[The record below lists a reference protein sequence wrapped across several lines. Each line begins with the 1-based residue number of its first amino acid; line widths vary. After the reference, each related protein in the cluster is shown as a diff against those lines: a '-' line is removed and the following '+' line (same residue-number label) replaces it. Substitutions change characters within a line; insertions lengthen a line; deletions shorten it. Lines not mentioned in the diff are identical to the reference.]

1 MITLLSVSADC
12 GALLTF
18 AFLISYGIPYM
29 SLQVFIHACVT
40 MHVPMR
46 ALLKLATPYQRDT

>member
-12 GALLTF
+12 GAFLTF

-29 SLQVFIHACVT
+29 SLQVFLHACDY
-40 MHVPMR
+40 
-46 ALLKLATPYQRDT
+46 ACACESLAKAYQRDT